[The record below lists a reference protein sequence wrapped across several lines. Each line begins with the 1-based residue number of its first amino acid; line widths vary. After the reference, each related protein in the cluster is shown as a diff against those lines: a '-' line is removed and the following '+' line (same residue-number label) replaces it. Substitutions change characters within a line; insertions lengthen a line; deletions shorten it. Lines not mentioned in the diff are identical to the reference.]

1 MRHILIDAYG
11 CSTERIDNLKDV
23 YEVINTVTNVM
34 KLDAIMPPQLIP
46 YYYCEKPEDV
56 GISAF
61 VLLKGGH
68 FTIHTF
74 PQYGCYFADLLYDG
88 FADKETLEALL
99 QREIPS
105 KSFSIKP
112 IDRDEYDMTDL
123 KSYDHQNLEVE
134 LRDKYQPTDFG
145 PHYMI
150 SAKLNKAPTL
160 DEYMTTLDTLPYE
173 VGMHPITR
181 PCVLKDSIKNPTY
194 LSGIAVIAE
203 SHIAMHYNYKTGEVL
218 MDVFSC
224 KTVDEEKY
232 ARAIAGMF
240 DSFSDVLIRRGRQN
254 AYRMDSQESRHESHK
269 HWQDVIVK

>member
-1 MRHILIDAYG
+1 MIHILVDSYG
-11 CSTERIDNLKDV
+11 CSTERLDNLKDV
-23 YEVINTVTNVM
+23 YEVINSVINVM
-34 KLDAIMPPQLIP
+34 QVDAIMPPQLIP

-88 FADKETLEALL
+88 YADAQLLETLLK
-99 QREIPS
+99 REYPCG
-105 KSFSIKP
+105 SFFLKR
-112 IDRDEYDMTDL
+112 IDRDEFDGSDMGM
-123 KSYDHQNLEVE
+123 
-134 LRDKYQPTDFG
+134 YQSADFG

-150 SAKLNKAPTL
+150 KAKLNKTPTI
-160 DEYMTTLDTLPYE
+160 DDYMTTLDNLPYE

-181 PCVLKDSIKNPTY
+181 PCVLRDNIKNPTY

-224 KTVDEEKY
+224 KTVDEDKY
-232 ARAIAGMF
+232 AEAIAGMF
-240 DSFSDVLIRRGRQN
+240 DSFSDVLILRGRQN
-254 AYRMDSQESRHESHK
+254 EQRMDSQQNRHDSHK